1 MGTKKWKKTNT
12 ERIREITWIFTCL
25 NFRRKNGSF
34 VKLTKENVIGTS
46 IFSIFKS
53 RKNTCNS
60 ISRTL
65 FRFPFAT
72 TNIFRW
78 VFFSFIRI
86 YFDETW
92 FNDRKKK
99 KQNRMNL
106 KRLYSKEFR
115 YFEIESNENSNG
127 KIWFASYRVFAYL
140 IKTNGKHHLDT
151 CKHSIIMVIDTK
163 MKIACKLLST
173 VVILVC
179 SFICLRCRYVYGMLR
194 RGIYVDGRIVDAS
207 LRLFFM
213 TILAMVH
220 FIWCSYFVWFVWS
233 VK

>member
-1 MGTKKWKKTNT
+1 MRQAILMLCYNKKSYFWVRKSGKKTNT

-72 TNIFRW
+72 ANIFRW
-78 VFFSFIRI
+78 VFFFIRI

-127 KIWFASYRVFAYL
+127 KIWFASWGIRIFDQNEWQ
-140 IKTNGKHHLDT
+140 TP
-151 CKHSIIMVIDTK
+151 
-163 MKIACKLLST
+163 
-173 VVILVC
+173 
-179 SFICLRCRYVYGMLR
+179 FRYM
-194 RGIYVDGRIVDAS
+194 
-207 LRLFFM
+207 
-213 TILAMVH
+213 
-220 FIWCSYFVWFVWS
+220 
-233 VK
+233 

>member
-1 MGTKKWKKTNT
+1 MCWSKLVSNRLTVQVNFFLFFKKQDANT
-12 ERIREITWIFTCL
+12 IASNERDKLFWCFTIIKSHIFGYEKVEKNKHRERKREITWIFTCL

-72 TNIFRW
+72 ANIFRW
-78 VFFSFIRI
+78 VFFFIRI

-99 KQNRMNL
+99 KQKRMNL

-127 KIWFASYRVFAYL
+127 KIWFASWGIRIFDQNEWQ
-140 IKTNGKHHLDT
+140 TP
-151 CKHSIIMVIDTK
+151 
-163 MKIACKLLST
+163 
-173 VVILVC
+173 
-179 SFICLRCRYVYGMLR
+179 FRYM
-194 RGIYVDGRIVDAS
+194 
-207 LRLFFM
+207 
-213 TILAMVH
+213 
-220 FIWCSYFVWFVWS
+220 
-233 VK
+233 